1 MAETDKKTAADA
13 AAETMNAAAAKD
25 AEDLESGT
33 VLNDM
38 GAEQAPQDQA
48 AKRPFWKRCL
58 RLTGFFA
65 GGTLLLVLL
74 LIGAG
79 LGFLQT
85 KTGQQFV
92 QDKLNEG
99 LASSGIVFTEVSGS
113 IPFDTTVSLKMQDQE
128 GAWFELEHG
137 QLILDFHDLSKA
149 LGLSLKAES
158 GHLFRLPPASAEEPA
173 KEEEPSDLDIPS
185 LLQSISSSA
194 KSLPSLCP
202 GIRLNELSLNSFQ
215 VARGVFDDG
224 WNDLPDGKKAA
235 DDASSLFIALTGR
248 AALLP
253 DEKDGW
259 EKAAVTADLALS
271 LVPNKAEAPLSL
283 PVSSDT
289 EEAGKEASPAALRI
303 MPDLKLDAL
312 SVRLTMTGT
321 MDNPQVSLESGLG
334 TLACAGRTLGS
345 PHLLVKA
352 PEGWLPDLLASKPA
366 SLHIEAS
373 TKLEG
378 RDIAFATDIQTSFQG
393 LAPTIRILPALA
405 APGLAL
411 NGDLTASLAASFF
424 EAPKQAQQP
433 VQQPAL
439 QEGQQKDD
447 AADDAS
453 RIKLP
458 LTALEGGLTLN
469 LTDLQL
475 VSLLNPDMKG
485 QGTLNLSLSAGRE
498 DQEGQKSGTHELKLA
513 CEAKDFALADKGQ
526 QLVGLGSLSL
536 QSHVSNIDFASGIG
550 IEDILAGLAL
560 EAKNIKAASLAPI
573 SLSLKSDLSYEKST
587 LSLTA
592 DGGVKSRLALAV
604 SAKEKTAAINTL
616 QLSLPAYS
624 CGLRL
629 QSPAQLRLAQ
639 DSFLPVSIQNLN
651 IRLEPEG
658 QIQCALSLETK
669 EGQDPVIQGKINA
682 AVNTKP
688 WQKVVSALPPAVIK
702 VQGSFAGSMQN
713 PNGSLKVDVT
723 DLALPVPGLAPIS
736 STLAAKIASFAEGA
750 RLQNSLK
757 LAPGTLQALGLRRFD
772 CEASLLVPRKG
783 KDLDFS
789 QIQTAPLHGKVSCQ
803 GALAQLWKLA
813 GQPMRRL
820 AGDLA
825 LNAAL
830 TGTLASPILN
840 ADVNLKNG
848 AFTDLEFGA
857 QVKDIT
863 LAAKAACQGKPEGT
877 KVDLNL
883 SLSDGRKDKGTV
895 TAKGTLFPVTMRDT
909 SIKAAIRNFA
919 PLRRQ
924 DIKAVLS
931 GDLAVTGLL
940 TSPEISGRIA
950 VDKGNVL
957 LEELNL
963 PSGSVTT
970 LPLVEGPKEKV
981 LALRKQK
988 NAESKK
994 TGIDLPG
1001 HINLNIAVGRLFVEG
1016 YGLETEWKA
1025 DLNAS
1030 GPLSAVGLTGD
1041 IQAVRGRLNLLDR
1054 KFNMEEGKIS
1064 FLGGTEPFLNLKMTT
1079 SANAVDASVVLE
1091 GSLNKISKL
1100 KPRLESSPSMPED
1113 DILSYLLF
1121 GKPAAELSQF
1131 EMLQLAKNVAVL
1143 AAFGTGSGTR
1153 SAIKNVTGLDVMN
1166 ISQDKEGHASVEMGK
1181 YLFDNVYAGV
1191 QKNAGSSSETSAI
1204 VRWELNKNA
1213 NAEVKTGGSNTS
1225 VGVKWKMD
1233 Y

>member
-13 AAETMNAAAAKD
+13 AAETMAVSEARE
-25 AEDLESGT
+25 AESLESGT
-33 VLNDM
+33 VLDDM
-38 GAEQAPQDQA
+38 GSEQAPQDQA

-58 RLTGFFA
+58 RFAALFA

-85 KTGQQFV
+85 KTGQLFV

-99 LASSGIVFTEVSGS
+99 LASSGIVFTELSGS

-137 QLILDFHDLSKA
+137 QLILDFHDLPASI
-149 LGLSLKAES
+149 GLSLKAES

-173 KEEEPSDLDIPS
+173 KEEQPSDLDIPS

-215 VARGVFDDG
+215 VDRGILDDG
-224 WNDLPDGKKAA
+224 WDDLPDDKKAA
-235 DDASSLFIALTGR
+235 DDASSLTIALTGR

-259 EKAAVTADLALS
+259 EKAAATADLALT
-271 LVPNKAEAPLSL
+271 LMPNKAEAPISL
-283 PVSSDT
+283 PVPSDS
-289 EEAGKEASPAALRI
+289 EEAGKEASALRI
-303 MPDLKLDAL
+303 LPDLKLDAL

-352 PEGWLPDLLASKPA
+352 PEGWLPDLLTSKPA
-366 SLHIEAS
+366 SLRIEAS

-378 RDIAFATDIQTSFQG
+378 RDIAFATDIQTSFRG
-393 LAPTIRILPALA
+393 LAPTIRVLPALT

-411 NGDLTASLAASFF
+411 NGDLTASLSASLF
-424 EAPKQAQQP
+424 EAPKEAQQP
-433 VQQPAL
+433 VQQPA
-439 QEGQQKDD
+439 QQDTQPKDD

-453 RIKLP
+453 RITLP

-475 VSLLNPDMKG
+475 VSLLNPDLKG
-485 QGTLNLSLSAGRE
+485 QGTLSLSLSAGRE
-498 DQEGQKSGTHELKLA
+498 DQEGQKSGTHALKLA

-604 SAKEKTAAINTL
+604 SAKEKTAAVNTL

-629 QSPAQLRLAQ
+629 QGPAQLRLAQ

-651 IRLEPEG
+651 IRLEPAG

-682 AVNTKP
+682 AVSTKP
-688 WQKVVSALPPAVIK
+688 WQKIVSALPPAVIK
-702 VQGSFAGSMQN
+702 AQGSFAGSMQN

-736 STLAAKIASFAEGA
+736 STLAAKIASSSEGA

-772 CEASLLVPRKG
+772 CEAGLLIPRKG
-783 KDLDFS
+783 SSLDFS
-789 QIQTAPLHGKVSCQ
+789 QIQTAPLQGKVSCQ
-803 GALAQLWKLA
+803 GSLAQLWKLA

-830 TGTLASPILN
+830 TGTLASPVLN

-863 LAAKAACQGKPEGT
+863 LAARAACRGKPETT

-895 TAKGTLFPVTMRDT
+895 SARGTLFPVTMRDT
-909 SIKAAIRNFA
+909 SIKAEIRNFA

-924 DIKAVLS
+924 DIKTVLS
-931 GDLAVTGLL
+931 GDLSITGLL
-940 TSPEISGRIA
+940 TSPEISGRVA

-963 PSGSVTT
+963 PAGSVTT

-1030 GPLSAVGLTGD
+1030 GPLSAVGLMGD